1 MKRLLLFFF
10 CMVGF
15 LSAESVAYRLDIDGA
30 IGPITYYQV
39 KNIIKLAERNNSEFV
54 LLVIDTPGG
63 LLSSTRKIVQ
73 EILSSKVPV
82 VAYVYPKGAQCASA
96 GVFIALSCH
105 IVAMAPA
112 TNIGAAHPVTLT
124 GQQEAKMEEKV
135 VNDTVSFIKSIAAYR
150 GRNIEWAERTV
161 RESISSTADDA
172 LKNNIIDI
180 IAADIDELLSAINGR
195 TIKITGAVETEKVL
209 STTGISLLTP
219 EETFKERILKLIS
232 DPTIAYLLLTI
243 GMLGILIELYHPG
256 FGIPGIV
263 GTVSLI
269 LAFFA
274 LHTLSIN
281 MTGLL
286 LIAVSFILFAIEAV
300 TPTFGLFII
309 SGAVTLFLGSFFLFR
324 PEGEPGVSV
333 FIITG
338 LTVFVSLILGFAV
351 WFMLK
356 TRKRKVATGREALM
370 GEKGRVVKSLK
381 PEGLIFI
388 QGEYWKARS
397 ISGEVHEGK
406 EVVVRRYDGLVLIVE
421 PVDES
426 RREDGKEGI

>member
-1 MKRLLLFFF
+1 
-10 CMVGF
+10 
-15 LSAESVAYRLDIDGA
+15 
-30 IGPITYYQV
+30 
-39 KNIIKLAERNNSEFV
+39 
-54 LLVIDTPGG
+54 
-63 LLSSTRKIVQ
+63 
-73 EILSSKVPV
+73 
-82 VAYVYPKGAQCASA
+82 
-96 GVFIALSCH
+96 
-105 IVAMAPA
+105 
-112 TNIGAAHPVTLT
+112 
-124 GQQEAKMEEKV
+124 
-135 VNDTVSFIKSIAAYR
+135 
-150 GRNIEWAERTV
+150 
-161 RESISSTADDA
+161 
-172 LKNNIIDI
+172 
-180 IAADIDELLSAINGR
+180 
-195 TIKITGAVETEKVL
+195 
-209 STTGISLLTP
+209 
-219 EETFKERILKLIS
+219 
-232 DPTIAYLLLTI
+232 
-243 GMLGILIELYHPG
+243 MLGILIELYHPG